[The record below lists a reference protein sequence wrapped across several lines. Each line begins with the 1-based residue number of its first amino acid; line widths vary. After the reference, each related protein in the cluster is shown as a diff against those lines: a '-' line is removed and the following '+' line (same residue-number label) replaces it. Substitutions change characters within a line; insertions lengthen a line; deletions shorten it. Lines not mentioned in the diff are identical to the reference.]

1 MSIDELVESRGYKQF
16 MQKLTG
22 IGAAIVLLGAMFKI
36 QHYPGAGA
44 MLVVGLVTEAL
55 IFFFSAFEPL
65 HEEIDWTLAYP
76 ELAGLDEIEEGMDN
90 SIVSRRNKGG
100 NAGGGG
106 GYALERFDELLSKS
120 NVGTELF
127 DKLGEGLTNL
137 SSTVAN
143 MSDITSAT
151 IATDK
156 YAKSIDK
163 AADSVNGLSDSFST
177 SSQAITKTSKII
189 GESGDS
195 YQTLLEGLNSNFKSI
210 GENGK
215 VQAEQQEL
223 LSKNLTALNAV
234 YELQLKSSSDNLNVT
249 EGVATGMSK
258 IMQDLKETSEDV
270 AKYKEEVGKLSKNLA
285 SLNTVY
291 GNMLAAMNVK

>member
-1 MSIDELVESRGYKQF
+1 

-22 IGAAIVLLGAMFKI
+22 IGASVVLVGALFKI
-36 QHYPGAGA
+36 QHYPGASI

-76 ELAGLDEIEEGMDN
+76 ELAGLDNIEEGMDN
-90 SIVSRRNKGG
+90 NIVGRRKGG
-100 NAGGGG
+100 NGGTS
-106 GYALERFDELLSKS
+106 ALERFDELLEKS
-120 NVGTELF
+120 NLGSEIF
-127 DKLGEGLTNL
+127 DKLGQGLNNL
-137 SSTVAN
+137 STTVSSMN
-143 MSDITSAT
+143 NITSAT

-156 YAKSIDK
+156 YAKNIDS
-163 AADSVNGLSDSFST
+163 AADSVKGLSDSFNA
-177 SSQAITKTSKII
+177 SSQAITKTSKIVS
-189 GESGDS
+189 ESGDS
-195 YQTLLEGLNSNFKSI
+195 YQTLLTGLNANFKSI

-215 VQAEQQEL
+215 VQAEQTEML
-223 LSKNLTALNAV
+223 TKNLSALNAV
-234 YELQLKSSSDNLNVT
+234 YELQLKSSSSNLKAT
-249 EGVATGMSK
+249 ETVSTGMTK
-258 IMQDLKETSEDV
+258 IMEDLKSTSEDV